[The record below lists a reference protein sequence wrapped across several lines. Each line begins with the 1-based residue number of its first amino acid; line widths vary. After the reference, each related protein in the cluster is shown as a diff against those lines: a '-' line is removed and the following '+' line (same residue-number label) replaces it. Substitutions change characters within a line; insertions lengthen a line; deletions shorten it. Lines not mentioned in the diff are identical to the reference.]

1 MYRMWIL
8 ETNLVIVTS
17 SVKFDKYCKTLT
29 KRPSVLPLLQSPLQ
43 SPPSHPRIGRFQP
56 LLERLSITEQPALEG
71 KAEDLGLLQAGN
83 PNNFN
88 GFKEP

>member
-17 SVKFDKYCKTLT
+17 SVKFNKYYKTLT
-29 KRPSVLPLLQSPLQ
+29 KRPSVLPLLQSPPQ

-56 LLERLSITEQPALEG
+56 LLKRLLITKQPALEG
-71 KAEDLGLLQAGN
+71 KAKDLGLLQAGN
-83 PNNFN
+83 PNDFN
-88 GFKEP
+88 SFKEP